1 MALHVQLLPP
11 AALTGCVS
19 CRSGA
24 VRPFLLVSTRSSL
37 VKVNAESLQ
46 VEETALSLD
55 DDTAT
60 LRDVAAF
67 TADVNLQ
74 TVYWLDAVSRNM
86 WRTTLTS
93 SHHSLVCYCY

>member
-1 MALHVQLLPP
+1 
-11 AALTGCVS
+11 
-19 CRSGA
+19 
-24 VRPFLLVSTRSSL
+24 
-37 VKVNAESLQ
+37 VKVNAESLE

-74 TVYWLDAVSRNM
+74 TVYWLDAVSRKM

-93 SHHSLVCYCY
+93 SHHSLVCYCYLLFVHVDDKNKTRLTTTIICTIKTASSDQ